1 MVISPS
7 SFVVASHHGALHQIP
22 YEKEA
27 QVLNINGQTFTCNRG
42 DMEGCMRECARQ
54 FPPADQHKCATA
66 IEREMGTLPMC
77 FPSTARVRVMAK
89 GEISMAELE
98 LGDLVLAGEANGV
111 ASFQKLVTWLHY
123 SPEEVGTFLQFQLR
137 ASKRTFV
144 ASAEHLIYDPEA
156 SDFVRAD
163 QARSVCLLNPLEGTC
178 TGVSSIAESSP
189 VHCKGVYCPL
199 TTSGTIIVDDVLCS
213 CFASPECIPFTISH
227 RAALIVTSP
236 IRFSSVK
243 DTPAYTDIH
252 PYCRWLMDATSTIT
266 TLRPWWQLP
275 R

>member
-123 SPEEVGTFLQFQLR
+123 SPEEV
-137 ASKRTFV
+137 
-144 ASAEHLIYDPEA
+144 
-156 SDFVRAD
+156 
-163 QARSVCLLNPLEGTC
+163 
-178 TGVSSIAESSP
+178 
-189 VHCKGVYCPL
+189 
-199 TTSGTIIVDDVLCS
+199 
-213 CFASPECIPFTISH
+213 
-227 RAALIVTSP
+227 
-236 IRFSSVK
+236 
-243 DTPAYTDIH
+243 
-252 PYCRWLMDATSTIT
+252 
-266 TLRPWWQLP
+266 
-275 R
+275 